1 MNKDYTGLDY
11 LKLPNELL
19 FKLNNITRNDLLI
32 VTVFFLLI
40 WYFFSK
46 LSLSISTLLC
56 FFISILITYY
66 VIENIYNKKNKKEIK
81 LKKEVNNFNI
91 SQYKYLFVDP
101 IIIKIYNDIQIIK
114 KYNETSFHNSLYY
127 INKFLKYYKK
137 IKTIFSN
144 EDKIDTIIQQVIY
157 QKITNTIIYRKKALN
172 SLMSI
177 ICSIPN
183 SEVVTSEYKQNIPLQ
198 KYIETK
204 TKDLDIISNN
214 KLMELIKLNN
224 KLLKTKN
231 INIYSNFIRVNEPE
245 PNPLNEKDYSP
256 NFNLY

>member
-1 MNKDYTGLDY
+1 MDKHYTGLDY

-19 FKLNNITRNDLLI
+19 FKLNNITKNDLLI
-32 VTVFFLLI
+32 VIVFFLLI

-91 SQYKYLFVDP
+91 SEYKYLFVDP

-114 KYNETSFHNSLYY
+114 KYNETSFHKSLYY

-144 EDKIDTIIQQVIY
+144 EDKIDTIIQQIIY

-183 SEVVTSEYKQNIPLQ
+183 SEVVTTEYKKNIPLQ

-231 INIYSNFIRVNEPE
+231 INSYSNFIRVNEPE